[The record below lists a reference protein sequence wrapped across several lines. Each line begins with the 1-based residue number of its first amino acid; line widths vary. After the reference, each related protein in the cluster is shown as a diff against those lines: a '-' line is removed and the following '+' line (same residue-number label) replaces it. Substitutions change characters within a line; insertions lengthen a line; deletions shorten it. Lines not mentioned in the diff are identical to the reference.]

1 MLVSIAEN
9 RALPLPRVE
18 KCAFDVVGTSRLV
31 NISIERGFAVSGST
45 IAPHAETYDQPR
57 LTQSATHR
65 STSHKI

>member
-18 KCAFDVVGTSRLV
+18 KCAVDVVGTSRLV
-31 NISIERGFAVSGST
+31 NISIESGFAVSGST
-45 IAPHAETYDQPR
+45 IAPHAAHDQPC
-57 LTQSATHR
+57 LTQSVTHR